1 MNHALGVVS
10 KNYCHTPF
18 HLGFLL
24 CYLLLISLFC
34 VLCLGLWS
42 ILINFWKHKVCPES
56 FLPFCLWMSSFI
68 SIICWNILFSTVLLF
83 VSLLK
88 MSWVY
93 LYRSISGFSILLI
106 NQFVYSLSIAYCLDY
121 NSFIRL
127 EVNSVNLPTLSIT
140 FNTELAIF
148 DHLPSHI
155 NFRISM
161 SIFTKIICW
170 CFKSACI
177 VSVDVVGNSWHLD
190 NIDLP
195 IYKHGLSLHLFN
207 SSLDLLS
214 EFCSIP
220 HIDLIHILLDL
231 YLSFF

>member
-1 MNHALGVVS
+1 MKSIRSVQ
-10 KNYCHTPF
+10 
-18 HLGFLL
+18 
-24 CYLLLISLFC
+24 SLFC
-34 VLCLGLWS
+34 LFACGCPVLS
-42 ILINFWKHKVCPES
+42 A
-56 FLPFCLWMSSFI
+56 
-68 SIICWNILFSTVLLF
+68 LF
-83 VSLLK
+83 VETHFIFHCTTFCFFAQD
-88 MSWVY
+88 WVY
-93 LYRSISGFSILLI
+93 LYRSISGFSIPLI

-121 NSFIRL
+121 NSFICL
-127 EVNSVNLPTLSIT
+127 EVDSVNLPTLSIT

-170 CFKSACI
+170 CFKSACM

-231 YLSFF
+231 YLSFFKV